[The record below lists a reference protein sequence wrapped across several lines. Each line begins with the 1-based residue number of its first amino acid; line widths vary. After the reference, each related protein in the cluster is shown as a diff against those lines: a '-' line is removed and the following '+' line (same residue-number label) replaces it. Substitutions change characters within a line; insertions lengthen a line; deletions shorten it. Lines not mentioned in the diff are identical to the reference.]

1 MVAVRQKKVL
11 RFIDLFCGLGGFH
24 QALESLGHRCV
35 FASEIDPELAEL
47 YHRNFG
53 LRPHG
58 DIRTVE
64 PEEIPAHDVLCAG
77 FPCQN
82 YSKAG
87 DQLGLDC
94 PKWGDLVA
102 YIVRILNHHQPRM
115 LIMEKPQ
122 AAADMAAIES

>member
-24 QALESLGHRCV
+24 QALQSLGHRCV
-35 FASEIDPELAEL
+35 FASEIDPEL
-47 YHRNFG
+47 YHKNFG

-58 DIRTVE
+58 DIRTIE
-64 PEEIPAHDVLCAG
+64 PEDIPAHDVLCAG

-87 DQLGLDC
+87 DQLGPDC
-94 PKWGDLVA
+94 PKWGDLVT
-102 YIVRILNHHQPRM
+102 YIVRILRRRE
-115 LIMEKPQ
+115 LVVL
-122 AAADMAAIES
+122 